1 MTIEQ
6 LLTQA
11 QISYKQIGDE
21 LKVCCPFHKEKTP
34 SCFINV
40 ISGIFHCFGCHKSGS
55 IKKFFKELNI
65 DADLTGISFSAPKKK
80 TIENAVIETLDESI
94 LMHFRYK
101 PQQLIDLGFN
111 ETLLWN
117 MDIGFHPDR
126 NRIIYPI
133 RDHIGNLVGV
143 SGGSC
148 IGMQPKYKIY
158 GGQFYVNGLHVNSDF
173 GEWFDELYPNY
184 GQIEK
189 SNYIWNFH
197 NIYTKALKEEI
208 PYVVI
213 TEGFKACLWLL
224 QHNIPAI
231 ALLGSHLSDIQADL
245 MKRVNTDY
253 YIMLDNDEAGKK
265 GTEEIIYKLFNVC
278 SLYKI
283 VYNTKQPDDLT
294 SSELEKSIANK
305 QKISLESFKIIAKEK
320 NKNKCTT
327 QQKFP
332 HSSLLQP
339 QLEKQLSKKLL
350 LKSFGKNFYQKE
362 M

>member
-11 QISYKQIGDE
+11 QISYKQAGEE

-34 SCFINV
+34 SCFIN
-40 ISGIFHCFGCHKSGS
+40 INSGIFHCFGCHKSGS
-55 IKKFFKELNI
+55 VKKFFKELNI
-65 DADLTGISFSAPKKK
+65 EADLSGISFSAPKKK
-80 TIENAVIETLDESI
+80 SIENVVIQTLDESV
-94 LMHFRYK
+94 LLQFRYK
-101 PQQLIDLGFN
+101 PQQLIDLGFD
-111 ETLLWN
+111 EKLLWD
-117 MDIGFHPDR
+117 MEIGYHPDR
-126 NRIIYPI
+126 KRIIYPI
-133 RDHIGNLVGV
+133 RDHLGNLVGV

-158 GGQFYVNGLHVNSDF
+158 GGQFYVNGLHVPSDF

-184 GQIEK
+184 GQLEK

-197 NIYTKALKEEI
+197 NIYAKALKKEI

-224 QHNIPAI
+224 QNNIPAV
-231 ALLGSHLSDIQADL
+231 ALFGSYLSDIQADL
-245 MKRVNTDY
+245 LRRVNTSY

-278 SLYKI
+278 NLHQIS
-283 VYNTKQPDDLT
+283 YNTKQPDDLL
-294 SSELEKSIANK
+294 SSELEKNIANN
-305 QKISLESFKIIAKEK
+305 QKISFKSFQIIAKEK
-320 NKNKCTT
+320 NKKTCTT
-327 QQKFP
+327 QQKYP
-332 HSSLLQP
+332 RLSLLQP
-339 QLEKQLSKKLL
+339 QSGKSLLKNRL
-350 LKSFGKNFYQKE
+350 LKSFGKSFSQKV